1 MQHPILNAAD
11 RRQREGVDKSIRGIT
26 INRVVCRFL
35 RDLNREKNVSICERK
50 KEIRR
55 RRKRRENYAAMKP
68 KVEKADAALREKMR
82 EKLCK
87 LTPGADAV
95 IKAWG
100 IE

>member
-1 MQHPILNAAD
+1 LFVD
-11 RRQREGVDKSIRGIT
+11 FRETSS
-26 INRVVCRFL
+26 
-35 RDLNREKNVSICERK
+35 REKNVSISERK

-68 KVEKADAALREKMR
+68 KAEKADAALREKMR

-87 LTPGADAV
+87 LTPGADTI